1 MNLSTKIYELRKA
14 KGMSQEKLAELVGV
28 SRQSISK
35 WESGETIPELERLVE
50 LSRIFEVTTDY
61 LLKPDEMD
69 ELTIRTEKLE
79 KRQNDL
85 QSEVRKEH
93 IKNIRI
99 LSTGFIY
106 AIALAIFFYLQL
118 PFPYLWPLGTG
129 MTVRLIVLAVVLLIA
144 TAIAIQNNLWITKKY
159 WKQSEEEEET
169 GGKSDEEK

>member
-61 LLKPDEMD
+61 LLKPGEMD

-79 KRQNDL
+79 NGRMIC
-85 QSEVRKEH
+85 SRKC
-93 IKNIRI
+93 
-99 LSTGFIY
+99 
-106 AIALAIFFYLQL
+106 
-118 PFPYLWPLGTG
+118 
-129 MTVRLIVLAVVLLIA
+129 
-144 TAIAIQNNLWITKKY
+144 
-159 WKQSEEEEET
+159 
-169 GGKSDEEK
+169 GKSILKISVF

>member
-61 LLKPDEMD
+61 LLKPGEMD

-106 AIALAIFFYLQL
+106 AIALAIFFLSSAA
-118 PFPYLWPLGTG
+118 
-129 MTVRLIVLAVVLLIA
+129 VSVSLAFG
-144 TAIAIQNNLWITKKY
+144 NRND
-159 WKQSEEEEET
+159 
-169 GGKSDEEK
+169 GKTDRSGCRAADCNGNCHSK

>member
-1 MNLSTKIYELRKA
+1 M
-14 KGMSQEKLAELVGV
+14 
-28 SRQSISK
+28 
-35 WESGETIPELERLVE
+35 
-50 LSRIFEVTTDY
+50 
-61 LLKPDEMD
+61 
-69 ELTIRTEKLE
+69 
-79 KRQNDL
+79 
-85 QSEVRKEH
+85 RKEH

-118 PFPYLWPLGTG
+118 PFPYLWPLGTE

-144 TAIAIQNNLWITKKY
+144 TAIAIQNNLGITKKY

>member
-61 LLKPDEMD
+61 LLKPGEMD

-93 IKNIRI
+93 IKNIRAK
-99 LSTGFIY
+99 L
-106 AIALAIFFYLQL
+106 
-118 PFPYLWPLGTG
+118 
-129 MTVRLIVLAVVLLIA
+129 
-144 TAIAIQNNLWITKKY
+144 KKY
-159 WKQSEEEEET
+159 
-169 GGKSDEEK
+169 GKSPIETVWGMGYKWKKENIR

>member
-61 LLKPDEMD
+61 LDK
-69 ELTIRTEKLE
+69 RTEKLE

-118 PFPYLWPLGTG
+118 PFPYLWPLGTE

>member
-61 LLKPDEMD
+61 LLKPGEMD

-99 LSTGFIY
+99 
-106 AIALAIFFYLQL
+106 
-118 PFPYLWPLGTG
+118 
-129 MTVRLIVLAVVLLIA
+129 
-144 TAIAIQNNLWITKKY
+144 
-159 WKQSEEEEET
+159 
-169 GGKSDEEK
+169 